1 MTAPA
6 NPALEAFVRYIAPER
21 IWCEVLIESAGNE
34 FSLRHVAD
42 RNTPANQLTRITIPE
57 ARKLATFNAAGQFRP
72 LRSSPD
78 LARGW
83 MLTCPTA
90 HDLWRTMQ
98 ELYPGS
104 IPDWFAAQSGAAPT
118 NYREFT
124 NRQTGMYRIASM
136 LTDTQ
141 ASQVT
146 RAACHPRFCLKQ
158 RLWTVPGLAPDAA
171 ATKSA
176 IPCLEPCA
184 VLLELARKATRIEQE
199 DKLSVQLSRSELES
213 LLAAAETVLATG
225 LVAERVGN
233 IASPV
238 NPRRLQLLLEKFKE
252 EAGPSERSEPG
263 QES

>member
-1 MTAPA
+1 MTESA
-6 NPALEAFVRYIAPER
+6 NPALETFLRFIAPER
-21 IWCEVLIESAGNE
+21 IWCEVLIQSTGSE
-34 FSLRHVAD
+34 FTLRHAAD
-42 RNTPANQLTRITIPE
+42 RNTPNNLLKRITIPE
-57 ARKLATFNAAGQFRP
+57 VRNLAMFNAVGQFRP

-83 MLTCPTA
+83 VLSCPSA
-90 HDLWRTMQ
+90 NDLWRALQ

-104 IPDWFAAQSGAAPT
+104 IPDWFAAQSGASPT

-124 NRQTGMYRIASM
+124 NRQTGMYRISSM
-136 LTDTQ
+136 LSDAQ
-141 ASQVT
+141 AAQVT

-158 RLWTVPGLAPDAA
+158 RLWTVPGLAPDSA
-171 ATKSA
+171 ATKSYIA
-176 IPCLEPCA
+176 CLEPCA

-213 LLAAAETVLATG
+213 FLAATEMVLSTA
-225 LVAERVGN
+225 LAAERVGN

-252 EAGPSERSEPG
+252 EAGENSKPNH
-263 QES
+263 ES